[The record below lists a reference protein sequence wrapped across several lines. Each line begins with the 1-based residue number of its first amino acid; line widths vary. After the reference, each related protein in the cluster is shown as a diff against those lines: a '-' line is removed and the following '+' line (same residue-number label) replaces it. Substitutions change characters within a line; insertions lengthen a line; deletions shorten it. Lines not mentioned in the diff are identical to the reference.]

1 MKSSIGAMMKP
12 LSEIIPATRWLRHYR
27 RDDFAQDVSAAFIV
41 TVLLIPQS
49 LAYALLAG
57 LPPEVGLYAS
67 ILPLVGYA
75 LFGTSRTLSV
85 GPVAIISLM
94 TASAIG
100 SVAAQGT
107 ADYLTAATA
116 LALLSG
122 LFLIAMGL
130 LKLGFITHFLSH
142 GVISGFISASGII
155 IALSQLQHLLGVK
168 AEGDTL
174 TELVPILA
182 REISNLHV
190 PTASIGVFI
199 LVFLMFTRKY
209 ATRWFTAVGL
219 SSHRASLLAKTA
231 PIFGVIASIALVWF
245 LGLEAQ
251 GVALSGAIPAGLP
264 SLSLS
269 LPSWELIETLAP
281 SAMLISLI
289 GYVES
294 VSVGKTLGAKRRQ
307 RIDPDQELLGLGVAN
322 LASSVSGGF
331 PVAGGFSRSVV
342 NFDAGAVTQMA
353 GILTAAG
360 IALASLLFTPVL
372 YYLPKAALAAII
384 IVAVLSLVDLSILK
398 RTWRFS
404 HSDFY
409 SVAITIIVTLML
421 GVEAGVGCGVLASIA
436 LHLYRTSR
444 PHIAEVGLLPGTE
457 HFRNVQRYKVITA
470 PEILSL
476 RPDESLFFAN
486 TGFLEDRVRQL
497 VYERDSIAHVVL
509 LCSAVNEVDFSALEM
524 LEDLNHQ
531 LADQGVWL
539 HLSEVKGPVM
549 DNLRSS
555 GFLDHLSGNV
565 YLSHFEAFT
574 QLNTSNHHKGVKDA

>member
-1 MKSSIGAMMKP
+1 MTSPIGAVVKS
-12 LSEIIPATRWLRHYR
+12 LSEIIPATHWLRHYR

-75 LFGTSRTLSV
+75 LFGTSRALSV

-94 TASAIG
+94 TASALG
-100 SVAAQGT
+100 GVAAQGT
-107 ADYLTAATA
+107 ADYLTAATV
-116 LALLSG
+116 LAMLSG

-142 GVISGFISASGII
+142 GVISGFTSASGIL
-155 IALSQLQHLLGVK
+155 IAVSQLQHLLGVK
-168 AEGDTL
+168 TEGDTL
-174 TELVPILA
+174 TDMVPILA
-182 REISNLHV
+182 QQVPNLHA
-190 PTASIGVFI
+190 PTVSMGVFI
-199 LVFLMFTRKY
+199 LAFLIFARTH
-209 ATRWFTAVGL
+209 ATRWLKTVGL
-219 SSHRASLLAKTA
+219 SPHRASLLAKTA
-231 PIFGVIASIALVWF
+231 SIVSVIVSIALVWL

-264 SLSLS
+264 GLSLS
-269 LPSWELIETLAP
+269 LPSWELVQTLAP
-281 SAMLISLI
+281 SALLISLI

-307 RIDPDQELLGLGVAN
+307 RIDPNQELLGLGVAN
-322 LASSVSGGF
+322 LASSISGGF
-331 PVAGGFSRSVV
+331 PVTGGFSRSVV

-353 GILTAAG
+353 SILTAAG
-360 IALASLLFTPVL
+360 IALASLLFTPAL
-372 YYLPKAALAAII
+372 YYLPKTALAAIVV
-384 IVAVLSLVDLSILK
+384 VAVLSLVDFSILK

-409 SVAITIIVTLML
+409 SVAITIIVTLLL
-421 GVEAGVGCGVLASIA
+421 GVEAGVACGVLASIA
-436 LHLYRTSR
+436 LHLYRASR
-444 PHIAEVGLLPGTE
+444 PHIAEVGLVPGTE
-457 HFRNVQRYKVITA
+457 HFRNVQRHGVIVV

-486 TGFLEDRVRQL
+486 TGFLEDRIRQRI
-497 VYERDSIAHVVL
+497 YERDSIAHVVL

-524 LEDLNHQ
+524 LEDLNHE
-531 LADQGVWL
+531 LADEGVWL

-549 DNLRSS
+549 DNLRRS

-574 QLNTSNHHKGVKDA
+574 QLNTASHYNGMKNS